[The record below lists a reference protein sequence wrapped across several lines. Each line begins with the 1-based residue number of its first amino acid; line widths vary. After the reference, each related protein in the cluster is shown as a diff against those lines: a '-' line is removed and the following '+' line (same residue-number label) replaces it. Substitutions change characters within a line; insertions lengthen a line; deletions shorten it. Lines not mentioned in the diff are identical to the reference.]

1 MRSAWRNFKAESST
15 STGDKALPELLM
27 GQLFEMLM
35 GQLVE
40 RRQMPVGSICREKAV
55 ACWVNLSRE
64 GSCLLGQLV
73 ERRQLPVR
81 STC

>member
-1 MRSAWRNFKAESST
+1 MRSARRNFKAESST

-40 RRQMPVGSICREKAV
+40 RRQLPVGSICREKA
-55 ACWVNLSRE
+55 
-64 GSCLLGQLV
+64 SCLSGQLI
-73 ERRQLPVR
+73 ERRQLPFG